1 MHSSL
6 KRTIGLMALLC
17 LVAAAGLYAADTP
30 KKGGILNV
38 GLHIPLATLD
48 WQSTVSHPLP
58 HVMGNVFEGLT
69 AFGKDFTAVPE
80 LAESWQASAD
90 GKTWTFKLR
99 RGVLFHNLKEM
110 TSADVQASVARWLKV
125 GPKGPGL
132 TTLDKLSAPDK
143 YTFVMSFKEPIGQ
156 SLLLTLGSDE
166 NKCVIY
172 PKEVCDA
179 SPKSGTISAVIGTGP
194 YKFVEYKEDQ
204 YVKLVRFDRYV
215 ARSGSPDYQG
225 GRKVPYVDQ
234 IIFWIV
240 PEASTRVAGLQSGDY
255 DIITDIPDTEYDNL
269 KAAKG
274 VVPIK
279 NGPGILLYMM
289 FNHKTGPTSNVYVR
303 KAIQAALDIDEVVA
317 AAVPNPAFRTLDPSF
332 YPPESAYNTAV
343 RSELF
348 NQANIERAKQY
359 LEKAGYKGELITY
372 QVIATNPRN
381 VRVGVA
387 VVEQMKKA
395 GINAEV
401 RNYDLQTW
409 VAKRRDPNSLMI
421 YSSEGYWIDPSLYE
435 PEFTGTFPSKEVAFS
450 DPAVDRVFKGLAQE
464 SDPQKRYRLGEQLQN
479 LFYEKVATINLGYAY
494 RLVAKRDYVMD
505 PEGNLALGNL
515 TLNNVWLNK

>member
-1 MHSSL
+1 MPGKL
-6 KRTIGLMALLC
+6 KRFAVLMVALCVVSATGLF
-17 LVAAAGLYAADTP
+17 AADTP
-30 KKGGILNV
+30 KKGGTLNV
-38 GLHIPLATLD
+38 GLHIPLPTLD

-99 RGVLFHNLKEM
+99 KGVLFHNGQEM
-110 TSADVQASVARWLKV
+110 TSADVLASVGRWLKV
-125 GPKGPGL
+125 GPKGQGL
-132 TTLDKLSAPDK
+132 TTLSTMDAPDK
-143 YTFVMSFKEPIGQ
+143 YTFRMIFKEAMGQ

-166 NKCVIY
+166 NKCIIM

-179 SPKSGTISAVIGTGP
+179 SPKAGTLSAIIGTGP
-194 YKFVEYKEDQ
+194 YKWAEYKEDQ
-204 YVKLVRFDRYV
+204 YVKLTRFDKYV
-215 ARSGSPDYQG
+215 PRTDAPNYQAG
-225 GRKVPYVDQ
+225 KKVAYLDQ
-234 IIFWIV
+234 IVFWIV
-240 PEASTRVAGLQSGDY
+240 PESSTRVAGLESGDY
-255 DIITDIPDTEYDNL
+255 DVITDVPDTEYDGL
-269 KAAKG
+269 KAASG

-289 FNHKTGPTSNVYVR
+289 FNHRTGPTSSFYVR
-303 KAIQAALDIDEVVA
+303 KAIQTALNIDEVIA
-317 AAVPNPAFRTLDPSF
+317 AAVPNPAFRVVDPSF
-332 YPPESAYNTAV
+332 YPPESAYNSTA
-343 RSELF
+343 RAELY
-348 NQANIERAKQY
+348 NQANIDKAKSY
-359 LEKAGYKGELITY
+359 LELAGYKGELITY
-372 QVIATNPRN
+372 QVIGTNPRN

-409 VAKRRDPNSLMI
+409 VAKRRDPNSLNI

-435 PEFTGTFPSKEVAFS
+435 PEFTGTFPSKDVAFS
-450 DPAVDRVFKGLAQE
+450 DPAVDSVFKSLAQE
-464 SDPQKRYRLGEQLQN
+464 SDFQKRYKLGEQLQK
-479 LFYEKVATINLGYAY
+479 LFYDRVATINLGYAY

>member
-1 MHSSL
+1 MHNSL
-6 KRTIGLMALLC
+6 KRITGAIAVLC
-17 LVAAAGLYAADTP
+17 LVASAGLYAADVP
-30 KKGGILNV
+30 QKGGTLNV
-38 GLHIPLATLD
+38 GLHIPLPTLD
-48 WQSTVSHPLP
+48 WQSTVAHPLP
-58 HVMGNVFEGLT
+58 HVMGNVFEGLS

-80 LAESWQASAD
+80 LAESWQASPD
-90 GKTWTFKLR
+90 GKVWTFKLR
-99 RGVLFHNLKEM
+99 KGVLFHNLKEM
-110 TSADVQASVARWLKV
+110 TSDDVKASVARWLKV

-132 TTLDKLSAPDK
+132 TTLVSLTTPDK
-143 YTFVMSFKEPIGQ
+143 YTFVMNFSEAIGQ

-179 SPKSGTISAVIGTGP
+179 SPKSGVLSALVGTGP

-204 YVKLVRFDRYV
+204 YVKLVRFDRYM
-215 ARSGSPDYQG
+215 AREGVPDYQG
-225 GRKVPYVDQ
+225 GRKVAYLDQ
-234 IIFWIV
+234 IVFWIV

-255 DIITDIPDTEYDNL
+255 DVITDLPATEYDNL
-269 KAAKG
+269 KKARG

-279 NGPGILLYMM
+279 NGPGILMYMM
-289 FNHKTGPTSNVYVR
+289 FNHKTGPTSNVYIR
-303 KAIQAALDIDEVVA
+303 KAIQAALDIDEVAA
-317 AAVPNPAFRTLDPSF
+317 AAVPNADFRALDPSF
-332 YPPESAYNTAV
+332 YPPESAYNTSV

-348 NQANIERAKQY
+348 NQANIERAKQH
-359 LEKAGYKGELITY
+359 LQKAGYKNELITY
-372 QVIATNPRN
+372 QVIATNSRN
-381 VRVGVA
+381 VRIGVA

-409 VAKRRDPNSLMI
+409 VTKRRDPNSLMI

-450 DPAVDRVFKGLAQE
+450 DPAVDKVFKSLAQE
-464 SDPQKRYRLGEQLQN
+464 SDPQKRIRFGEQLQN
-479 LFYEKVATINLGYAY
+479 LFFEKVATINLGYTY
-494 RLVAKRDYVMD
+494 RLVARTDKVMD

-515 TLNNVWLNK
+515 TLNNVWLKK

>member
-1 MHSSL
+1 MRRNL
-6 KRTIGLMALLC
+6 IRTAAFCAAFC
-17 LVAAAGLYAADTP
+17 LVVAGGLWAADAP

-58 HVMGNVFEGLT
+58 HVMGNVFEGLS

-80 LAESWQASAD
+80 LADSWQASAD
-90 GKTWTFKLR
+90 GMVWTFKLR
-99 RGVLFHNLKEM
+99 KGVLFHNGKEM

-125 GPKGPGL
+125 GPKGAGM
-132 TTLDKLSAPDK
+132 TTLDRLASPDK
-143 YTFVMSFKEPIGQ
+143 YTFKMYFKEPIGQ

-166 NKCVIY
+166 NKCVIM

-179 SPKSGTISAVIGTGP
+179 SPKAGTLSAVIGTGP

-204 YVKLVRFDRYV
+204 YAKLARFDKYV
-215 ARSGSPDYQG
+215 ARTDAPNYQSGK
-225 GRKVPYVDQ
+225 KVAYLDQ
-234 IIFWIV
+234 IVFWIV
-240 PEASTRVAGLQSGDY
+240 PESSTRVAGLESGEY
-255 DIITDIPDTEYDNL
+255 DVITDIPDSEYDGL
-269 KAAKG
+269 KQADG

-279 NGPGILLYMM
+279 NGPGILFYMM
-289 FNHKTGPTSNVYVR
+289 FNHKTGPTSNVYFR
-303 KAIQAALDIDEVVA
+303 KAIQAALDIDEVVS
-317 AAVPNPAFRTLDPSF
+317 AAVPNADFRVLDPSF
-332 YPPESAYNTAV
+332 YPPESAYNTKV

-348 NQANIERAKQY
+348 NQANADKAKQF
-359 LEKAGYKGELITY
+359 LQKAGYKGELITY
-372 QVIATNPRN
+372 QVLSNNPRN
-381 VRVGVA
+381 VRDGVA
-387 VVEQMKKA
+387 VVEQLKKV

-409 VAKRRDPNSLMI
+409 VAKRRDANSLMI

-450 DPAVDRVFKGLAQE
+450 DPAVDRAFKGLAQE
-464 SDPQKRYRLGEQLQN
+464 SDPQKRFKLGEQLQN
-479 LFYEKVATINLGYAY
+479 LFYEKVATINLGYGY